1 MARHGRGRGA
11 YRRLG
16 ARRGQRCVPL
26 HAIPRRGLAVT
37 YAVRDSEYDGKAIR
51 KGQILGLTE
60 NKVTVVTDSKE
71 DCVRALLGQVTGA
84 GCVTVFYGS
93 DVSEEEAQAM
103 ERQMAQ
109 QLGTG
114 TDLVM
119 VSGGQ
124 PVYTYL
130 IAME

>member
-1 MARHGRGRGA
+1 M
-11 YRRLG
+11 
-16 ARRGQRCVPL
+16 
-26 HAIPRRGLAVT
+26 AVT

>member
-1 MARHGRGRGA
+1 M
-11 YRRLG
+11 
-16 ARRGQRCVPL
+16 
-26 HAIPRRGLAVT
+26 T

-71 DCVRALLGQVTGA
+71 DCVRALLGQVTGPA
-84 GCVTVFYGS
+84 ASPCSTGS